1 MRDRTAL
8 HPDLQGKLA
17 RLESA
22 CKAAGLKIG
31 IGECVRTVAE
41 QDALY
46 AQGRTKPGAIVTKA
60 KGSSYSSMHQWGVAF
75 DFYRADGAGAYN
87 DADGFFRKVGQLGKG
102 LGLMWGGDW
111 VSIVDKPHFQLPDWG
126 TGPAK
131 LKAEYGTPERFRA
144 AWPKEEEE
152 MTQEQFNAMFETAM
166 AAHEK
171 AVNAETV
178 STWAAEAMAKAKE
191 KGLLDGTKPKAA
203 VTREQLAVVL
213 DRLGAGR

>member
-8 HPDLQGKLA
+8 HPDLQRKLA

-22 CKAAGLKIG
+22 CKAAGLMIG
-31 IGECVRTVAE
+31 IGECVRTVEE

-46 AQGRTKPGAIVTKA
+46 AQGRTKPGAIVTRA

-87 DADGFFRKVGQLGKG
+87 DADGFFAKVGKIGKG

-126 TGPAK
+126 AGPAK
-131 LKAEYGTPERFRA
+131 LKAKYGTPEKFRA

-152 MTQEQFNAMFETAM
+152 MTQAEFNAMFEIAL

-171 AVNAETV
+171 AVNAEEV
-178 STWAAEAMAKAKE
+178 SAWAAESMAKAKE
-191 KGLLDGTKPKAA
+191 RGLLDGTKPKAA

-213 DRLGAGR
+213 GRMK